1 MNWYDPKMARW
12 VEWVLKTIE
21 AVNNGHFYVA
31 ETTHRYSCEAHVDA
45 VLHADRVFPG
55 ALGGIE

>member
-21 AVNNGHFYVA
+21 AVNDSRFSSA
-31 ETTHRYSCEAHVDA
+31 EWNHRYACEAHVDA
-45 VLHADRVFPG
+45 VLHADRVFPE
-55 ALGGIE
+55 ALGGSE